1 MMKKMLILTLI
12 LGMTSVASAG
22 IVVVT
27 PDDINASIETD
38 PIGDVVPMQAHFVG
52 VVSLPGSVVPTLLYG
67 GNLAEFTDYTGA
79 DAMLTAAVD
88 AAIAAYAALDPLDDL
103 VGGPSAQIYFGAY
116 YDSQDPP
123 VDVVGQLVSLAG
135 TGEYEVYLMDADIT
149 AAYSAVHVPEPITL
163 GLLGLGGLFLRR
175 RK

>member
-12 LGMTSVASAG
+12 LGMASIANAG

-27 PDDINASIETD
+27 PDGINASIETD

-52 VVSLPGSVVPTLLYG
+52 VVGPGSVSPTLLYP

-79 DAMLTAAVD
+79 DPDLTAAVD
-88 AAIAAYAALDPLDDL
+88 AAIAAYAAADPGDDL
-103 VGGPSAQIYFGAY
+103 VGGASTQIFFGAY
-116 YDSQDPP
+116 FDSKDPADP
-123 VDVVGQLVSLAG
+123 VVGQLVDLAG
-135 TGEYEVYLMDADIT
+135 TGEYEVYLMLDDIS
-149 AAYSAVHVPEPITL
+149 AAYSGVHVPEPITL

>member
-1 MMKKMLILTLI
+1 MKKMLILTLL

-22 IVVVT
+22 IVVVAT
-27 PDDINASIETD
+27 PPAQTDGSIETD

-52 VVSLPGSVVPTLLYG
+52 VVGAAVTPTLLYG
-67 GNLAEFTDYTGA
+67 GNLGEFTDYTGA
-79 DAMLTAAVD
+79 DQDLTDAVD
-88 AAIAAYAALDPLDDL
+88 YWIGEYAAATAGFD
-103 VGGPSAQIYFGAY
+103 GGASSQIFFGAY

-123 VDVVGQLVSLAG
+123 VEVVGQLVTLAG
-135 TGEYEVYLMDADIT
+135 SGVAEIYLLDADLAT
-149 AAYSAVHVPEPITL
+149 GVYSAAKLVPEPMTL